1 MFDLSDWIEP
11 IVIVLVLFL
20 LVSGAVVGLSYF
32 FDPRACA
39 AQTQD
44 MQMESRWSFAG
55 GCQIEVAPGQW
66 IPLENYHYE
75 EGK

>member
-1 MFDLSDWIEP
+1 MSNYRVWIELFALMSL
-11 IVIVLVLFL
+11 LVLLSF
-20 LVSGAVVGLSYF
+20 GIIFGLSYLL
-32 FDPRACA
+32 DPPACA